1 MNRQSGVSTAGIA
14 LVIVVLGAAGGS
26 FFGWQQHQELA
37 RLRVELVN
45 AKGALNQA
53 ASDARTAM
61 NQAASARKELD
72 EQKASFEQMRVER
85 DAAKAF
91 LDTERTHAARLQ
103 GELSLA
109 REQIAQLRVR
119 ATPPPQYAQ
128 PTTVQPTNIRVAPGQ
143 RGRAVG
149 AGAPAVPAQSPR

>member
-26 FFGWQQHQELA
+26 FFGWQQHQDLA

-53 ASDARTAM
+53 TSDARTAM
-61 NQAASARKELD
+61 NQAASARQELD
-72 EQKASFEQMRVER
+72 QQKASFDQMRVER

-91 LDTERTHAARLQ
+91 LDTERVHAARLQ
-103 GELSLA
+103 CELGLGP
-109 REQIAQLRVR
+109 EQ
-119 ATPPPQYAQ
+119 
-128 PTTVQPTNIRVAPGQ
+128 VAP
-143 RGRAVG
+143 
-149 AGAPAVPAQSPR
+149 